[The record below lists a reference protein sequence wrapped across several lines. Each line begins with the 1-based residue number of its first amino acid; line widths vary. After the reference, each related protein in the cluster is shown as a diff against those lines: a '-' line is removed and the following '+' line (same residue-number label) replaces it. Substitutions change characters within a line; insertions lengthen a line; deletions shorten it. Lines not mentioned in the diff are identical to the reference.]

1 MPYKN
6 EDPRLRGS
14 SKGYT
19 VRKHTQRLHC
29 LASHG
34 GSAGPGHR
42 RALSLG
48 ECSAVTILKV
58 LVMLEPGPLHLHFV
72 VGATNYGVV

>member
-1 MPYKN
+1 MGTVQSLLGHP
-6 EDPRLRGS
+6 EDS
-14 SKGYT
+14 
-19 VRKHTQRLHC
+19 
-29 LASHG
+29 SHG

-58 LVMLEPGPLHLHFV
+58 LIMLEPGPLHLHFV